1 MKQIFRILTLL
12 FYGIFTAQTINGKIV
27 SRENNEP
34 IPFARI
40 GIEKSEYG
48 TTSDENGNFSI
59 DLSNKDKNQK
69 IKIEVGGYEPYSNSV
84 ENFLLENNKT
94 FFLSEKV
101 VNIERVEITPKKFVA
116 KKWGINAKTKK
127 IQFIYNPQ
135 KNQQD
140 ISKEIALPFETK
152 KRAKIERININIA
165 YFEADRPVFVRY
177 NVYDDNLNSILD
189 EDISILMSPKDI
201 KDSEFSFEISDKN
214 VWVKNKFYVSVQVL
228 NSFKGEI
235 ALSGTVFKPA
245 FYRKNLGQWE
255 KTPNVCPALNI
266 DRKVEI

>member
-152 KRAKIERININIA
+152 KRAKIKE
-165 YFEADRPVFVRY
+165 
-177 NVYDDNLNSILD
+177 LILTLL
-189 EDISILMSPKDI
+189 ILKQTDLYS
-201 KDSEFSFEISDKN
+201 
-214 VWVKNKFYVSVQVL
+214 
-228 NSFKGEI
+228 
-235 ALSGTVFKPA
+235 
-245 FYRKNLGQWE
+245 
-255 KTPNVCPALNI
+255 
-266 DRKVEI
+266 